1 MEKIIERTKFAI
13 AWQKTNED
21 QEREEQ
27 NGQKQSG
34 WKYRYYSYQV
44 PSWMNAWLAECEQ
57 THGLHRLSNVIRI
70 LSAHKV
76 YLRTLHIG
84 SRFDADYQKGVLGL
98 LDLFCGTPRSLRL
111 LALFPDK
118 NCITEELSE
127 FCQLYEGDKEHLAA
141 WFSKDMDPFWEELS
155 GYAEMDMK
163 GAVKNVFF
171 LMCYLTSDE
180 ILKVMRQEYWRKEIV
195 MTRLD
200 ESILFSIYP
209 EKTKDEIAE
218 F

>member
-44 PSWMNAWLAECEQ
+44 PSWMNAWLAECER

-84 SRFDADYQKGVLGL
+84 SRFDADYQKA
-98 LDLFCGTPRSLRL
+98 S
-111 LALFPDK
+111 
-118 NCITEELSE
+118 
-127 FCQLYEGDKEHLAA
+127 
-141 WFSKDMDPFWEELS
+141 
-155 GYAEMDMK
+155 
-163 GAVKNVFF
+163 
-171 LMCYLTSDE
+171 
-180 ILKVMRQEYWRKEIV
+180 
-195 MTRLD
+195 
-200 ESILFSIYP
+200 
-209 EKTKDEIAE
+209 
-218 F
+218 